1 MTEEENTTSGT
12 VICAPQNPF
21 SGLNT
26 AQGYM
31 AACNGVSCVCNRDFT
46 PAEMLRI
53 IYELRDKTNFKTHR
67 EKFFDL
73 GSEFMSSLRTNNLS
87 IDKGKVSLFTER
99 INSMFFNYRI
109 NTCRRKIHSLAQMYV
124 ETASFR
130 STSENISSLCS
141 NYEGGCDFRGRGM
154 KQITHD
160 YNYLKYYD
168 FTTNNNYSQVY
179 DNLRGSKT
187 GVPVSD
193 YLDKEDPITKRT
205 ITTLFYNQTLKPF
218 TKRLA
223 QDPFYAFDSA
233 GWFVSVHRP
242 RVLNAMDNGLSSTDV
257 ENVSRLINGGT
268 NGLADRINRTQILDD
283 FFSNC
288 NNFSAIL

>member
-1 MTEEENTTSGT
+1 VTETEQENTISGT
-12 VICAPQNPF
+12 VICAPKNPF

-26 AQGYM
+26 AEGFM
-31 AACNGVSCVCNRDFT
+31 SVCNGISCVCDRDFT
-46 PAEMLRI
+46 SSEMLKI

-99 INSMFFNYRI
+99 INSMFFNYGI

-141 NYEGGCDFRGRGM
+141 NYKGGCDFRGRGM

-160 YNYLKYYD
+160 FNYLKYYD
-168 FTTNNNYSQVY
+168 YVTSKDYSQVY

-187 GVPVSD
+187 EVPVSD
-193 YLDKEDPITKRT
+193 YLYIEDPKTKQK
-205 ITTLFYNQTLKPF
+205 ITTTFYNQTLKPF
-218 TKRLA
+218 VKRLA
-223 QDPFYAFDSA
+223 QDPYYAFDSA
-233 GWFVSVHRP
+233 GWFVVIYRP
-242 RVLNAMDNGLSSTDV
+242 RVLSAMDN
-257 ENVSRLINGGT
+257 
-268 NGLADRINRTQILDD
+268 
-283 FFSNC
+283 
-288 NNFSAIL
+288 